1 MKRPGL
7 VQDELEFAY
16 YCRPPEDI
24 PVNETDGE
32 RTMADKL
39 NRKNV
44 QVLRRAMGA
53 ARDWMVEQQ
62 TWVKDDVLGEY
73 DFDWTAPEIIA
84 EDEKWV
90 LDDD

>member
-1 MKRPGL
+1 
-7 VQDELEFAY
+7 
-16 YCRPPEDI
+16 
-24 PVNETDGE
+24 
-32 RTMADKL
+32 
-39 NRKNV
+39 
-44 QVLRRAMGA
+44 MGA

>member
-1 MKRPGL
+1 
-7 VQDELEFAY
+7 
-16 YCRPPEDI
+16 
-24 PVNETDGE
+24 
-32 RTMADKL
+32 MADKL
-39 NRKNV
+39 DRKNV